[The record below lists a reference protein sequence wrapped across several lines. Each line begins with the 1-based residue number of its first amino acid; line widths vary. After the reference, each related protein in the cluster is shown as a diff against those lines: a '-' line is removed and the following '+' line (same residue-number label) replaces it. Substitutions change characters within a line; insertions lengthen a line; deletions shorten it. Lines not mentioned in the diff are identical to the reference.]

1 MTVLLWVVAYII
13 VTLINRKIY
22 INLQKLDKNYYP
34 CPMAIFSCFLFL
46 FGTWVLL
53 LLYILEYAMECK
65 KTPFIDRLFKYTPKK
80 DDDKKIKHNE
90 EDKRGWDGC

>member
-34 CPMAIFSCFLFL
+34 NPATIFACFLFL
-46 FGTWVLL
+46 SGTFILL
-53 LLYILEYAMECK
+53 CEPAMECK
-65 KTPFIDRLFKYTPKK
+65 TTSFIDRLFKYTPKK

-90 EDKRGWDGC
+90 EEDKRGWGGC

>member
-1 MTVLLWVVAYII
+1 MTVLLCVVAYII

-34 CPMAIFSCFLFL
+34 NPAAIC
-46 FGTWVLL
+46 V
-53 LLYILEYAMECK
+53 YAMECK
-65 KTPFIDRLFKYTPKK
+65 TTSFIDRLFKYTPKK

-90 EDKRGWDGC
+90 EEDKRGWGGC

>member
-22 INLQKLDKNYYP
+22 INLQKLHKNYYP

-80 DDDKKIKHNE
+80 DDGHENTL
-90 EDKRGWDGC
+90 